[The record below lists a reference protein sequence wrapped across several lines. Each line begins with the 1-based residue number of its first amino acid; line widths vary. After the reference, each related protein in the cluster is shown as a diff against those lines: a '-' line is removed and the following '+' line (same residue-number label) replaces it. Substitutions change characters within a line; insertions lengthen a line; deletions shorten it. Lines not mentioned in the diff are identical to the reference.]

1 MTSFWIYVCFRAPHS
16 PRVLLSIHQL
26 LPISAIMLVAA
37 LIILNKELLT
47 GMSLGDTA
55 NLGIVS
61 LVFAFLATVAYA
73 VAAAFII
80 KRALSTASRTA
91 PEREQTKSKTE
102 SKDEKNGTK
111 TENAATP

>member
-1 MTSFWIYVCFRAPHS
+1 
-16 PRVLLSIHQL
+16 
-26 LPISAIMLVAA
+26 MLVAA

-80 KRALSTASRTA
+80 KSALSTASRTA
-91 PEREQTKSKTE
+91 PVKEQAKSQTE
-102 SKDEKNGTK
+102 SKDEKK
-111 TENAATP
+111 VAETENAATPWHSGNGYPITSELKLSESLLYPFFCPKEKN

>member
-1 MTSFWIYVCFRAPHS
+1 
-16 PRVLLSIHQL
+16 
-26 LPISAIMLVAA
+26 MLVAA

-91 PEREQTKSKTE
+91 PEKVQAKSQTE
-102 SKDEKNGTK
+102 SKDEKKGADTEK
-111 TENAATP
+111 TATPWHTVATDLQSQLDSNFLNLSYILFYRE